1 MGSDLNRD
9 VWNVS
14 VTGSTKKHYNMD
26 RQNFLPAFD
35 AQGVGQITPMVQMN
49 IFGKNVK

>member
-1 MGSDLNRD
+1 
-9 VWNVS
+9 
-14 VTGSTKKHYNMD
+14 MD

-49 IFGKNVK
+49 IFGKNVKQKPQFGEEGGKNFNVNN

>member
-9 VWNVS
+9 VRNVS
-14 VTGSTKKHYNMD
+14 VTGNTKKHCNMA
-26 RQNFLPAFD
+26 RQNFLSALD
-35 AQGVGQITPMVQMN
+35 AQGVGQITPTVWMN